1 MKKLLMLLVLGLL
14 VSCGPDSDDVESL
27 EEHVES
33 MTFTMFSEDLNANY
47 NNFNSEVAK
56 EITRQTGVKLDIDYS
71 SGTVEEELNI
81 MLTSKDYPDL
91 LMVKDSHLFVDAKA
105 YVDLTELI
113 ETYAPNIQALY
124 GDYMNRLKYSND
136 DHAIY
141 YIPTAWVDPIV
152 WEPSNGFQLQHAVV
166 KELGYPK
173 LETLE
178 DYEQAIRTYMEKY
191 PTING
196 EPTIGVSLVV
206 DDWRWLITLG
216 NPAGYATG
224 LPDDGQWFI
233 DPDTYEATYRFQRDE
248 EKEYFRWLNHM
259 YHSGLIDPDS
269 FVQKYE
275 AYTAK
280 IASGRVLGLMDAKW
294 QYREA
299 EKELRQKGL
308 FERTYGMYPLQLNE
322 DTKYADFRDTGYQG
336 GYGIG
341 ITTSCEDPVKAIRF
355 LDYMASE
362 EGQILR
368 NWGVEGKHYLI
379 DDQGMRYMTDEQLNL
394 RFNNSDY
401 VRETGLGTYVYPFP
415 SWGVGVLDSTGNP
428 YSVDTFDILNV
439 TYSDV
444 EREVLKEYE
453 VEKWADLYPSKE
465 ELEPS
470 DWGLGWSIPIPDET
484 GITPVLQVCDE
495 IVKDALIRMT
505 VSDPD
510 LFDALWNHL
519 QDDLIEAGVEAMN
532 EGFTELVQARVKLW
546 SGE

>member
-453 VEKWADLYPSKE
+453 VEKWADLYPSRE